1 MVAFEW
7 QLLLGLG
14 CWLLGS
20 SKDGTAMNYVHYVG
34 RHGVFHPHVNAHHL
48 EQISAVC
55 MLPMIHALYIV
66 T

>member
-14 CWLLGS
+14 CWLPGS

-34 RHGVFHPHVNAHHL
+34 RHGVFRPHVSAHHL

-55 MLPMIHALYIV
+55 
-66 T
+66 